1 MASSAQLPTKFASRQ
16 VRPEFIQGLELVST
30 KVYPLPGAVFDRSGD
45 RDPRLT
51 IAAVSGMPENNKVC
65 YYEHIATI
73 RHRQTGVMY
82 VVFRETMDAL
92 LAQQQDLVKFPKWL
106 MNDPVKHTERSIY
119 IHIAKPGAA
128 QLIRSGRIATHQDW
142 LDAIAEPWAF
152 DSIAFF
158 LLQNKIIDE
167 QMYRRIK

>member
-1 MASSAQLPTKFASRQ
+1 MSSVAQMPTKFASRQ
-16 VRPEFIQGLELVST
+16 VRPEFIQGLEFVST

-92 LAQQQDLVKFPKWL
+92 LAQQQDPVKFPKWL
-106 MNDPVKHTERSIY
+106 MDDPVKHTDRSIY
-119 IHIAKPGAA
+119 IHITKPDAA
-128 QLIRSGRIATHQDW
+128 QLIRSGRISTHQDW
-142 LDAIAEPWAF
+142 LDAIAEPWIF
-152 DSIAFF
+152 DSVAYM
-158 LLQNKIIDE
+158 LLTQKTITE
-167 QMYRRIK
+167 TMYRNIK

>member
-1 MASSAQLPTKFASRQ
+1 
-16 VRPEFIQGLELVST
+16 
-30 KVYPLPGAVFDRSGD
+30 
-45 RDPRLT
+45 
-51 IAAVSGMPENNKVC
+51 
-65 YYEHIATI
+65 
-73 RHRQTGVMY
+73 MY

-92 LAQQQDLVKFPKWL
+92 LAQQQDLIKFPKWL